1 MLSGEPMKH
10 ALLPEVRSILAVRPN
25 AIGDFMFALPALNS
39 LRAAYPAA
47 RIVLLGKP
55 WHAEFLR
62 GRAGPVDEVR
72 VMPPYPGIGAPPDIA
87 PDPVRATTLLD
98 ALRAERFDLAI
109 QMYGGGRYS
118 NAFVREVGARL
129 TIGASTPGAAA
140 LDRCIAYRTIASR
153 RVELLQIVALA
164 GAPPC
169 FDAPELQVTPA
180 DRALAATVLPC
191 VAGERIVVI
200 HPGASDPR
208 RRWPA
213 ERFAAVADALADQGA
228 TIVVSAGVNEAVL
241 AAQVAAHMRHAP
253 ARLSGRLSLN
263 ALCGMLERACMMV
276 SNDTGPL
283 HMALA
288 VGTPA
293 VGIFWL
299 TNLIEA
305 APLQAHLLSPA
316 LSLQARCPVCDVENV
331 YARCPHDVCFVGD
344 VRTETVTELSLELFA
359 QQR

>member
-1 MLSGEPMKH
+1 MKH
-10 ALLPEVRSILAVRPN
+10 AILPGVRSILAVRPN

-39 LRAAYPAA
+39 LRAAYPGA
-47 RIVLLGKP
+47 RIVLLGKS
-55 WHAEFLR
+55 WHADFLR
-62 GRAGPVDEVR
+62 ERAGPVDEVR
-72 VMPPYPGIGAPPDIA
+72 VMPPYPGIGAPPEVA
-87 PDPVRATTLLD
+87 PDPALASALLD

-118 NAFVREVGARL
+118 NAFVREIGAGL
-129 TIGASTPGAAA
+129 TIGAMTPGAAP
-140 LDRCIAYRTIASR
+140 LDRSIAYRTIASR
-153 RVELLQIVALA
+153 RLELLQIVALA

-169 FDAPELQVTPA
+169 FDAPELRVTQA
-180 DRALAATVLPC
+180 DRALAADVLTP
-191 VAGERIVVI
+191 VAGDRIVVI

-213 ERFAAVADALADQGA
+213 ERFAAVADALADRGA
-228 TIVVSAGVNEAVL
+228 TIVVSASEAEAGL
-241 AAQVAAHMRHAP
+241 AAQVSASMRHTP
-253 ARLSGRLSLN
+253 ADVSGRLSLK

-305 APLQAHLLSPA
+305 APLHAHLLSPA
-316 LSLQARCPVCDVENV
+316 LSLQARCPVCDAENV
-331 YARCPHDVCFVGD
+331 YARCAHDVCFVGD
-344 VRTETVTELSLELFA
+344 VTTETVRDLAMELFA